1 MSELGAWVVVHHSL
15 GRQLPPRR
23 LQLQQLQQ
31 RLANL
36 EQQKAINLMNLVIR
50 QSYLLGNLGHEK
62 SLPKTVDNERHLAG
76 SLGHQI
82 PLDVGQHQ
90 EQHLRLRGGQ
100 RLKPANSPQI

>member
-1 MSELGAWVVVHHSL
+1 
-15 GRQLPPRR
+15 
-23 LQLQQLQQ
+23 
-31 RLANL
+31 
-36 EQQKAINLMNLVIR
+36 MNFVIR
-50 QSYLLGNLGHEK
+50 QSYLLWNLRHEK

-76 SLGHQI
+76 SLGHQV

>member
-1 MSELGAWVVVHHSL
+1 M
-15 GRQLPPRR
+15 
-23 LQLQQLQQ
+23 
-31 RLANL
+31 
-36 EQQKAINLMNLVIR
+36 IFVIR
-50 QSYLLGNLGHEK
+50 QSYLLWNLGHEK

-76 SLGHQI
+76 SLGHQV